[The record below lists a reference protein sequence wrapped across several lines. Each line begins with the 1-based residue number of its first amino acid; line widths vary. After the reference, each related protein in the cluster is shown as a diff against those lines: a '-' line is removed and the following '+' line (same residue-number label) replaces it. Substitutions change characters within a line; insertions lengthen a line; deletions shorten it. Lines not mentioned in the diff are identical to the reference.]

1 MTVHNHHN
9 MTLSL
14 TAEFLEKVWNHI
26 YFLGTFVSRYI
37 RDASGGRMSMLAL
50 LLDPAAEVMLLPVVC
65 TLLGRTAG
73 FVPGLCA
80 TCCTYLHKK
89 RSLTWICV
97 RELSVVFVFT
107 VDKRDMCWM
116 QISSVCIPLPF
127 THPVRCCKIR
137 VVTCYL
143 TPRNNEFWF
152 RKLPILVDIQNW
164 QTAMGCGQSKIGII
178 YPRKS
183 KSKSGNKRSGKW
195 YSLFVF
201 MIYFI

>member
-1 MTVHNHHN
+1 MIPCLLLRDFWRTV
-9 MTLSL
+9 
-14 TAEFLEKVWNHI
+14 V
-26 YFLGTFVSRYI
+26 
-37 RDASGGRMSMLAL
+37 RDASGGRMSMLAV
-50 LLDPAAEVMLLPVVC
+50 LLDLAAEVMLLPVLC

-97 RELSVVFVFT
+97 RELGVVFVLT

-116 QISSVCIPLPF
+116 QISSVCIPLPS
-127 THPVRCCKIR
+127 THPVRSCKIR

-143 TPRNNEFWF
+143 MPRNHEFWLH
-152 RKLPILVDIQNW
+152 KLCVLVVIQNW

-201 MIYFI
+201 VIYFI